1 MDNYYAETWRD
12 ENGFTIDDINDFIDS
27 IAMNDI
33 DEVREFLENGMD
45 PNVVSYQGDKPLV
58 VAAEDGLDEMV
69 LLLLSFEADPFD
81 TVVYNGLSDTYEDI
95 VLRLRDFGY
104 VNYDNIYD
112 YIMNRRRSIL
122 MIQRMYRGFNTRN
135 NIKKTLQSKQLLELA
150 KGMEYPGSV
159 ISTNMRREPEL
170 MEKISQHLRK
180 KGGKK
185 KRRKTRKKQ
194 RKTKKKKNNR

>member
-27 IAMNDI
+27 IALNDI

-69 LLLLSFEADPFD
+69 LLLLSFGADPFD
-81 TVVYNGLSDTYEDI
+81 TVVYNGLNDTQEDI
-95 VLRLRDFGY
+95 VLRLGDLDY
-104 VNYDNIYD
+104 INYENIYD
-112 YIMNRRRSIL
+112 SIMDHRRRIL

-150 KGMEYPGSV
+150 KGMEYPNSV
-159 ISTNMRREPEL
+159 ISTFMRREPEL
-170 MEKISQHLRK
+170 MDKVSQHLRQR
-180 KGGKK
+180 GGKK
-185 KRRKTRKKQ
+185 K
-194 RKTKKKKNNR
+194 TKKKSR

>member
-1 MDNYYAETWRD
+1 MDNFYAETWRD

-27 IAMNDI
+27 IALNDI

-69 LLLLSFEADPFD
+69 LLLLSFGADPFD
-81 TVVYNGLSDTYEDI
+81 TVVYNGLNDTQEDI
-95 VLRLRDFGY
+95 VLRLGDLDY
-104 VNYDNIYD
+104 INYENIYD
-112 YIMNRRRSIL
+112 SIMDHRRRIL

-150 KGMEYPGSV
+150 KGMEYPNSV
-159 ISTNMRREPEL
+159 ISTFMRREPEL
-170 MEKISQHLRK
+170 MDKVSQHLRQ
-180 KGGKK
+180 KGG
-185 KRRKTRKKQ
+185 RK
-194 RKTKKKKNNR
+194 KTKKRYR

>member
-1 MDNYYAETWRD
+1 MDNFYAETWRD

-27 IAMNDI
+27 IALNDI

-69 LLLLSFEADPFD
+69 LLLLSFGADPFD
-81 TVVYNGLSDTYEDI
+81 TVVYNGLNDTQEDI
-95 VLRLRDFGY
+95 VLRLGDLDY
-104 VNYDNIYD
+104 INYENIYD
-112 YIMNRRRSIL
+112 SIMDHRRRIL

-150 KGMEYPGSV
+150 KGMEYPNSV
-159 ISTNMRREPEL
+159 ISTFMRREPEL
-170 MEKISQHLRK
+170 MDKVSQHLRQ
-180 KGGKK
+180 KGG
-185 KRRKTRKKQ
+185 RK
-194 RKTKKKKNNR
+194 KTKKKKSR